1 MEEKVVEENGEK
13 YLTVETLRSFG
24 VRQQCLFMST
34 QNILFL
40 QISVQK
46 TFGFV
51 LPSLNHTFCWTRK
64 SFCRCV
70 MISKLIPR
78 KIRGPYKQW
87 FEKLYNLVQCEQAII
102 CKWRITLL
110 YGKKKRIT
118 EPCSACPQFSQP
130 KQKCREFYYRPNP
143 LELRLK
149 KLHLV
154 CFVALKLL

>member
-1 MEEKVVEENGEK
+1 MEEKVMEENGKK

-102 CKWRITLL
+102 CKWRIILL
-110 YGKKKRIT
+110 YGKKKELLNPVQLALNSANKNKNADNFIIDRILWSLDSKNYT
-118 EPCSACPQFSQP
+118 
-130 KQKCREFYYRPNP
+130 
-143 LELRLK
+143 
-149 KLHLV
+149 
-154 CFVALKLL
+154 